1 MPTSSFPFQI
11 ALTVEIETPLPYF
24 FASLVVH
31 LILSIISLYVINHII
46 ENEGTSLIR
55 LFGILS
61 VIYLIFVY
69 FYPSIVAF
77 DFIQQY
83 KEQNIPT
90 LKHPN
95 RWVIFFLNLFLGITG
110 IAWIFVYIWSHKP
123 GSVVVEIVTFEKI
136 QDVSKA
142 TSNDNIQTAK
152 EANEEIG
159 VSVSTKKD
167 SVESRLITLN
177 ELKEKGII
185 TEEEFNEKKEE
196 ILKSL

>member
-1 MPTSSFPFQI
+1 MDKTEKIIKKESMELGFQ
-11 ALTVEIETPLPYF
+11 TTYF

-55 LFGILS
+55 FFGLLS

-95 RWVIFFLNLFLGITG
+95 RWGIFFLNIFLGITG
-110 IAWIFVYIWSHKP
+110 IAWLFLYIWSHKP
-123 GSVVVEIVTFEKI
+123 GSVVVEIVTFEKTK
-136 QDVSKA
+136 DVSKA

-159 VSVSTKKD
+159 VSVSTEKD

-185 TEEEFNEKKEE
+185 TEEEFDEKKEE
-196 ILKSL
+196 IMESL